1 MTSTSDVATPY
12 TSDEIKHLE
21 FIQAVVARL
30 GNGSF
35 LIKGWT
41 MTVSGVLF
49 GFLVNRL
56 SWQFAAA
63 GLIPV
68 LGFWLLDSY
77 YLRQERLFRKLYDD
91 VRARTSAVPPFC
103 MNVQPYLTGVTWG
116 NVAMSRTMI
125 NFYGIIAA
133 VDLAFIV
140 AAAFGES

>member
-1 MTSTSDVATPY
+1 MTSTSDVATSY
-12 TSDEIKHLE
+12 TADEIKHLE

-41 MTVSGVLF
+41 MTVGGVFF
-49 GFLVNRL
+49 GVLVNRL
-56 SWQFAAA
+56 SWQLAAA

-91 VRARTSAVPPFC
+91 VRARTSAVPPFS
-103 MNVQPYLTGVTWG
+103 MNVQPYLPVVTWG
-116 NVAMSRTMI
+116 KVAMSRTMI
-125 NFYGIIAA
+125 NFYGVITT
-133 VDLAFIV
+133 VDLAFAA
-140 AAAFGES
+140 AAAFTGH